1 MVAANIPTSV
11 YMRNKQLFGGGSEF
25 IKYVVCPECH
35 SLYKFEDCLEKRGSH
50 YSVKTCSVSTFGK
63 VCGTKLV
70 KKLYLETET
79 EGFTHT
85 KSTLIPA

>member
-35 SLYKFEDCLEKRGSH
+35 SLYNFEDCLEKSAR
-50 YSVKTCSVSTFGK
+50 
-63 VCGTKLV
+63 
-70 KKLYLETET
+70 
-79 EGFTHT
+79 
-85 KSTLIPA
+85 II